1 MSQAS
6 SRLSSRKNSVLQVTL
21 AAWQEFDSQQEA
33 VQEFVNKARSTM
45 ERDLNFSSPESLA
58 VEVDQAR
65 VSPFCKPQ
73 HSCFLLLEVRQ
84 LNAGRHRHSSL
95 WNQVL
100 LKQCEAEVSH
110 MNTLLKRAT
119 EIQLGPKNKT
129 LLLQQARSLSE
140 QVDNVEA
147 GLKKE

>member
-1 MSQAS
+1 MIWGNC
-6 SRLSSRKNSVLQVTL
+6 LPQVTL

-33 VQEFVNKARSTM
+33 VHEFVNKARSTM

-58 VEVDQAR
+58 VELDQAR
-65 VSPFCKPQ
+65 VSKVCLRVYSIFCGLLLT
-73 HSCFLLLEVRQ
+73 FLLLEIYQ
-84 LNAGRHRHSSL
+84 LNGEYYQYSL
-95 WNQVL
+95 FCKQVL
-100 LKQCEAEVSH
+100 LKQCEAEASH

-140 QVDNVEA
+140 QVDKVEA

>member
-1 MSQAS
+1 MI
-6 SRLSSRKNSVLQVTL
+6 LGYCHHQVTL

-33 VQEFVNKARSTM
+33 VHEFVNKARSTM

-58 VEVDQAR
+58 VELDQAR
-65 VSPFCKPQ
+65 VSQGFLWVY
-73 HSCFLLLEVRQ
+73 SCGHTLGIFTNESSQ
-84 LNAGRHRHSSL
+84 LNRECYQNPL
-95 WNQVL
+95 FFKQVL
-100 LKQCEAEVSH
+100 LKQCEAEASH

-129 LLLQQARSLSE
+129 MLLQQARSLSE
-140 QVDNVEA
+140 QVDKVEA